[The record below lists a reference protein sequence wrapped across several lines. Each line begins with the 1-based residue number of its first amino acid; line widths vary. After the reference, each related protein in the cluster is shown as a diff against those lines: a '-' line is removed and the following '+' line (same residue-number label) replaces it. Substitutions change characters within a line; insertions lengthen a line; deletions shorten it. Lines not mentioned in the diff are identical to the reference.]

1 MSTGVGRKA
10 NTRGGGALERGHG
23 APLEPLAQFGDAVGG
38 VGALAFPIE
47 AADLIAG
54 QAAKVGS
61 VAVSMGADTKANISG
76 VAAHLSSVIF
86 VSFRMAAS
94 AVAPSAPMSLPKR
107 LRARGGMGNGER
119 V

>member
-1 MSTGVGRKA
+1 M
-10 NTRGGGALERGHG
+10 
-23 APLEPLAQFGDAVGG
+23 
-38 VGALAFPIE
+38 
-47 AADLIAG
+47 
-54 QAAKVGS
+54 
-61 VAVSMGADTKANISG
+61 
-76 VAAHLSSVIF
+76 SSVIF

>member
-1 MSTGVGRKA
+1 MGVDRKA
-10 NTRGGGALERGHG
+10 NTRGGRGGRALERGHG

-76 VAAHLSSVIF
+76 VAAHLSEVTALPLSPSHSLV
-86 VSFRMAAS
+86 MPS
-94 AVAPSAPMSLPKR
+94 AV
-107 LRARGGMGNGER
+107 
-119 V
+119 